1 MKPSLARG
9 FQGTFPALLTFPT
22 LCLFVSCGGASP
34 QEGVTP
40 TQAHMFAHFD
50 RAGEV
55 HEALVKGDLNRAKGA
70 AEWIVTH
77 QDPRGSRAS
86 PPEYQSAMERFAGQV
101 SVSQDLAAAAKAA
114 AHMGQACGDCHRVND
129 VEPRFLV
136 GTAPP
141 GGSGPEAEMARHIW
155 ASERMWEGLVGPGDH
170 AWRSGAEALRS
181 GWLDPQ
187 QVVSNPEDRPRIREL
202 VRQVYDLGTQAQS
215 TTDSEARAELY
226 GAFLNTCNECH
237 VLTKARIR

>member
-1 MKPSLARG
+1 
-9 FQGTFPALLTFPT
+9 
-22 LCLFVSCGGASP
+22 
-34 QEGVTP
+34 
-40 TQAHMFAHFD
+40 MFAHFD

-55 HEALVKGDLNRAKGA
+55 RDALVKGDLTRAKEA
-70 AEWIVTH
+70 ADWIVTH
-77 QDPRGSRAS
+77 QDLGGSPAS
-86 PPEYQSAMERFAGQV
+86 PPEIQSAMERFAAQV
-101 SVSQDLAAAAKAA
+101 SVAPDLQGAATAAAR
-114 AHMGQACGDCHRVND
+114 MGQACGECHRAND

-202 VRQVYDLGTQAQS
+202 VKQVYDLGSRAQS
-215 TTDSEARAELY
+215 TTDPAARAELY
-226 GAFLNTCNECH
+226 GAFLTTCNECH
-237 VLTKARIR
+237 VLTAARIR